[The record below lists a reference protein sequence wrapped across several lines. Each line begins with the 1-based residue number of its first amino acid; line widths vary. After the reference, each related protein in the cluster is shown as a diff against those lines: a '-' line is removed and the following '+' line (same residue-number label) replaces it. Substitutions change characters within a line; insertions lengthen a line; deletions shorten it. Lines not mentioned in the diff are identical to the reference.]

1 MQDLTG
7 KVAVVTGGSSGIGK
21 GIAQRLKEAGATV
34 VIASMNEARIAATAA
49 ELGVTGIQVDVTS
62 AASVQAL
69 ADSVIERFGK
79 VDVIVNNAGVG
90 SMGRVA
96 DLSLDDWKWML
107 DINLWGVI
115 YGIHSFLPL
124 LTANPDGGHV
134 INVGS
139 IASFVANPAMA
150 TYTAS
155 KMAVVGITEALYME
169 CAEDGGQIKATCVC
183 PGPVKS
189 DIKDSLRNRSDG
201 SALGMV
207 DVDGQKEGFL
217 SKLRWMEPL
226 DVGDMVVDVVGKD
239 QLYVITHPEIWP
251 PLEARFSAI
260 QKAFGA

>member
-1 MQDLTG
+1 MQNLTG

-34 VIASMNEARIAATAA
+34 VIASLDASRISATAA

-69 ADSVIERFGK
+69 ADSVMERFGK

-90 SMGRVA
+90 SMGRIA
-96 DLSLDDWKWML
+96 DLSIDDWKWML

-124 LTANPDGGHV
+124 LNANPDGGHV

-139 IASFVANPAMA
+139 IASFVADARMA
-150 TYTAS
+150 TYSAS
-155 KMAVVGITEALYME
+155 KMAVAAISEALYTE
-169 CAEDGGQIKATCVC
+169 CAEDGGKIKVTCVC

-189 DIKDSLRNRSDG
+189 DIKNSLRNRPAESP
-201 SALGMV
+201 LGMV
-207 DVDGQKEGFL
+207 DVDGEKEGFM
-217 SKLRWMEPL
+217 SKLRWMDPL
-226 DVGDMVVDVVGKD
+226 DVGDQVVDVVGKD

-251 PLEARFSAI
+251 PIEARFAAI
-260 QKAFGA
+260 DQAFHA

>member
-1 MQDLTG
+1 MGNVMQDLTG

-139 IASFVANPAMA
+139 I
-150 TYTAS
+150 
-155 KMAVVGITEALYME
+155 
-169 CAEDGGQIKATCVC
+169 
-183 PGPVKS
+183 
-189 DIKDSLRNRSDG
+189 
-201 SALGMV
+201 
-207 DVDGQKEGFL
+207 
-217 SKLRWMEPL
+217 
-226 DVGDMVVDVVGKD
+226 
-239 QLYVITHPEIWP
+239 
-251 PLEARFSAI
+251 
-260 QKAFGA
+260 